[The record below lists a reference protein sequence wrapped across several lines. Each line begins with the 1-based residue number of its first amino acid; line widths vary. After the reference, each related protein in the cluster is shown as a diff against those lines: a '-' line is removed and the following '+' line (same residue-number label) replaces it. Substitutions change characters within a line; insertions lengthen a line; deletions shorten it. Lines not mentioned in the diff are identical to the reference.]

1 MKNDLDLKNATI
13 LPRQAGPSFSEN
25 NSSSD
30 SEYTLGMHP
39 QVFAMWLFMGSV
51 VMLFAA
57 FTSAY
62 VVKQADGN
70 WLQYELPK
78 VFWYN
83 TALLLIS
90 SITMHWSYISAKK
103 DHLKSMKIGML
114 ATTVFGIAFLI
125 GQYIGW
131 QALVDAQVYFV
142 GNASGSFTYIF
153 TGVHAVHLISGVIV
167 LLVNAYRAFN
177 DQIHSRRMVSI
188 EICTT
193 YWHFLDAIWVLLLV
207 FLIVNY

>member
-1 MKNDLDLKNATI
+1 
-13 LPRQAGPSFSEN
+13 
-25 NSSSD
+25 
-30 SEYTLGMHP
+30 
-39 QVFAMWLFMGSV
+39 MWLFMGSV

-57 FTSAY
+57 LTSAY

-90 SITMHWSYISAKK
+90 SATMHWSYVSAKNDNIK
-103 DHLKSMKIGML
+103 NLKTGIL
-114 ATTVFGIAFLI
+114 ATAVFGIAFLI

-131 QALVDAQVYFV
+131 QALVDAKVYFV

-167 LLVNAYRAFN
+167 LLVNTYRAFN
-177 DQIHSRRMVSI
+177 NKIHSQRMVSI
-188 EICTT
+188 EICAT
-193 YWHFLDAIWVLLLV
+193 YWHFLDALLD
-207 FLIVNY
+207 FLAYFPDC